1 MRWALAMVT
10 VLSLS
15 SVTSPASDNP
25 SELSFKIYRGY
36 AIVVRGSVGNLKN
49 LNFLVDTGAV
59 PSVLDRQIAKK
70 LHLTGIPGYL
80 SAFTG
85 KLPTERVLVPSVRLG
100 PKQASSLPMIV
111 QDLRFA
117 EEALGTRV
125 DAMIGFDFFSQGP
138 FTIDYENKRLVFGP
152 LDPGLIAIP
161 YEPHQDYA
169 LVKLNVQNRS
179 LALLLDSGASNLV
192 LFGNAARDLRDA
204 VKKLGLQA
212 WSNMAGEFRVERV
225 QLANAYV
232 GGIAWSTAEA
242 FVLPDTAKPP
252 AGLDGVLGLVS
263 LKAHRVGIDPQRAVL
278 AWDQAGQPN
287 TITGAAEPVP

>member
-15 SVTSPASDNP
+15 SATSLASDNP
-25 SELSFKIYRGY
+25 NEVSFKIYRGY
-36 AIVVRGSVGNLKN
+36 AIVARGSVGNLKN

-59 PSVLDRQIAKK
+59 PTVLDRRIAKK
-70 LHLTGIPGYL
+70 LHLTGTREHV

-85 KLPTERVLVPSVRLG
+85 KLPTERVLAPIVRLG
-100 PKQASSLPMIV
+100 PKQAISLPVIV
-111 QDLRFA
+111 QDLTFA

-125 DAMIGFDFFSQGP
+125 DAMIGFDFLSQGP
-138 FTIDYENKRLVFGP
+138 FTIDYENKKLVFGP
-152 LDPGLIAIP
+152 LDPNLIAIP
-161 YEPHQDYA
+161 YERHQEYA

-192 LFGNAARDLRDA
+192 LFGNAARDIRDA
-204 VKKLGLQA
+204 VKKLDLQE
-212 WSNMAGEFRVERV
+212 WSNMAGEFRVEKV

-232 GGIAWSTAEA
+232 GGIAWSSAEA
-242 FVLPDTAKPP
+242 FILPETAKPP

-278 AWDQAGQPN
+278 AWDQAGQLN